1 MADILTELQ
10 QKVAMKPALE
20 AKLRELQNQRRE
32 YDREVISLRVAFRK
46 EQEDVEKLEGRSL
59 ANYFFQVV
67 GKLDEK
73 LDQERREAY
82 AAKVKMDAAERELAG
97 IEADIS
103 EIQTQ
108 LNEIRVAEVQYKE
121 ELEKKRAM
129 LKASGTAAADQIIE
143 IEQKIAALEAQK
155 QEIKEAI
162 SAGYSARST
171 ADRILSE
178 LESADGW
185 NTWDMFGGG
194 GIITHMAKHS
204 HLDEA
209 QDLVSD
215 LQSKLRR
222 FKTELA
228 DIQITANMQ
237 VNVDGFLRFADYFFD
252 GLFADWAVGDK
263 ISQSMSSVSNTKK
276 EINRMLDKLND
287 MLKSQELRIGEVWNK
302 KLNRMTRLQI
312 VTPKHKELAALSS
325 LESIV
330 SLKKDV
336 EGCIEKNQQFFN
348 EILDV
353 ERIYVYGFS
362 FSSIDMPYLE
372 KIIRRTKPET
382 HWVISWYLQDDK
394 RRIMDF
400 VIRYDIQN
408 ITMING
414 IKYLD
419 IQV

>member
-1 MADILTELQ
+1 MADVLEQLQ
-10 QKVAMKPALE
+10 QKATMKPSLE
-20 AKLRELQNQRRE
+20 VKLRELQNQRRE
-32 YDREVISLRVAFRK
+32 YDREVISLRISFRK

-67 GKLDEK
+67 DKLDEK

-82 AAKVKMDAAERELAG
+82 AAKVKLDAAERELAG

-143 IEQKIAALEAQK
+143 IEQKIVALEAQK
-155 QEIKEAI
+155 REIKEAI

-171 ADRILSE
+171 ADRMLSE

-185 NTWDMFGGG
+185 NTWDMLGGG

-209 QDLVSD
+209 QDMVSE

-237 VNVDGFLRFADYFFD
+237 VNIDGFLRFADYFFD

-263 ISQSMSSVSNTKK
+263 ISQSMNSVSSTKSQ
-276 EINRMLDKLND
+276 ISRTLDKLNSMD
-287 MLKSQELRIGEVWNK
+287 Q
-302 KLNRMTRLQI
+302 
-312 VTPKHKELAALSS
+312 AADRC
-325 LESIV
+325 V
-330 SLKKDV
+330 ASLK
-336 EGCIEKNQQFFN
+336 QQ
-348 EILDV
+348 LDELIV
-353 ERIYVYGFS
+353 KS
-362 FSSIDMPYLE
+362 
-372 KIIRRTKPET
+372 
-382 HWVISWYLQDDK
+382 
-394 RRIMDF
+394 
-400 VIRYDIQN
+400 
-408 ITMING
+408 
-414 IKYLD
+414 
-419 IQV
+419 

>member
-1 MADILTELQ
+1 MADILVELQ

-32 YDREVISLRVAFRK
+32 YDREVVSLRVAFRK

-82 AAKVKMDAAERELAG
+82 AAKVKLDAAERELAG
-97 IEADIS
+97 IKADVQ
-103 EIQTQ
+103 EIQNQ
-108 LNEIRVAEVQYKE
+108 LAEIHIAEAQYKE
-121 ELEKKRAM
+121 NLEKKRTA
-129 LKASGTAAADQIIE
+129 LKTSGTAAADQIIE
-143 IEQKIAALEAQK
+143 IEQKIAALEVQMR
-155 QEIKEAI
+155 EIKEAI

-178 LESADGW
+178 LDSADGW

-237 VNVDGFLRFADYFFD
+237 VNIDGFLRFADYFFD

-263 ISQSMSSVSNTKK
+263 ISQSMNSVSSTKSQ
-276 EINRMLDKLND
+276 ISRTLDKLND
-287 MLKSQELRIGEVWNK
+287 MEKVADQSIAGLKAQLDA
-302 KLNRMTRLQI
+302 LI
-312 VTPKHKELAALSS
+312 VNA
-325 LESIV
+325 
-330 SLKKDV
+330 
-336 EGCIEKNQQFFN
+336 
-348 EILDV
+348 
-353 ERIYVYGFS
+353 
-362 FSSIDMPYLE
+362 
-372 KIIRRTKPET
+372 
-382 HWVISWYLQDDK
+382 
-394 RRIMDF
+394 
-400 VIRYDIQN
+400 
-408 ITMING
+408 
-414 IKYLD
+414 
-419 IQV
+419 

>member
-1 MADILTELQ
+1 MRDTLFELQ
-10 QKVAMKPALE
+10 QKVARKPSLE

-32 YDREVISLRVAFRK
+32 YDREVISLRVAFRQ

-73 LDQERREAY
+73 LDQERKEAY
-82 AAKVKMDAAERELAG
+82 AAKVKLDAAERELAG
-97 IEADIS
+97 IESDIS
-103 EIQTQ
+103 EIQGQ
-108 LNEIRVAEVQYKE
+108 LNEIRVAEAQYKD
-121 ELEKKRAM
+121 ELERRRAT
-129 LKASGTAAADQIIE
+129 LRASGTATGDQIIE
-143 IEQKIAALEAQK
+143 LEQRIAAMEAQK
-155 QEIKEAI
+155 REIKEAI
-162 SAGYSARST
+162 SAGYSARGT

-178 LESADGW
+178 LNSADGW

-263 ISQSMSSVSNTKK
+263 ISQSMNSVSSTKSQ
-276 EINRMLDKLND
+276 IGRTLDKLNS
-287 MLKSQELRIGEVWNK
+287 MEQ
-302 KLNRMTRLQI
+302 
-312 VTPKHKELAALSS
+312 AADRD
-325 LESIV
+325 IV
-330 SLKKDV
+330 SLK
-336 EGCIEKNQQFFN
+336 QQ
-348 EILDV
+348 LDELIV
-353 ERIYVYGFS
+353 
-362 FSSIDMPYLE
+362 
-372 KIIRRTKPET
+372 
-382 HWVISWYLQDDK
+382 
-394 RRIMDF
+394 
-400 VIRYDIQN
+400 N
-408 ITMING
+408 A
-414 IKYLD
+414 
-419 IQV
+419 